1 MYKILVILLFLCMN
15 LIYSNNHSCI
25 VDINSRDIYRNI
37 YTFPESIESEN
48 FKIHFT
54 TSIVDS
60 QLVNN
65 QMMSLQSN
73 FGYAQSIIDLLEY
86 SLEKYLD
93 DGWVMPPPDCD
104 EDIIDIN
111 SPNHCINFGGNALYD
126 VYIANDAAGMV
137 VPENPYQEEPY
148 IGGYTSYMKIS
159 TLLNEY
165 DYLPYWSVHVVAHE
179 LHHSI
184 QLRYGYSVSGTS
196 GNYMYNGW
204 FFEQSATYMENVI
217 FPNSNHLLTMLSNCN
232 VVTPLTYP
240 EHGINYPAEIY
251 PYRSALWQKFMV
263 ESYGD
268 SSIVR
273 TIWEK
278 YGLEYASENE
288 GVSLFPIYNEAII
301 EHTQNNFNLNNA
313 YKEYALWRYFTGERN
328 NPNLDY
334 FNQGGLYCES
344 KISNLD
350 NMSYSLYSNTGG
362 VYYFEVN
369 EQINNLTIN
378 SNNYNNI
385 LVTLLL
391 SNFDNIYSV
400 ELPFLDE
407 NSTFYFDEY
416 SDYSKILI
424 ISSNYTGPISEVIN
438 FEISLN
444 SMNYL
449 GDINNDGFIN
459 VNDVVILI
467 NYILLY
473 DNIDEDTLS
482 NSDMNSDMQ
491 LNIMDVVLLVNIILG
506 N

>member
-1 MYKILVILLFLCMN
+1 MN
-15 LIYSNNHSCI
+15 FVYSNNNSCI
-25 VDINSRDIYRNI
+25 AEIGNRDIYRNI
-37 YTFPESIESEN
+37 FTYPESIESEN

-54 TSIVDS
+54 TSTVDS

-73 FGYAQSIIDLLEY
+73 FGYAQSIIELLEY
-86 SLEKYLD
+86 SLDKYLD
-93 DGWVMPPPDCD
+93 DGWIPPPPDCD
-104 EDIIDIN
+104 EEIINID

-148 IGGYTSYMKIS
+148 TGGYTSYMKIS

-165 DYLPYWSVHVVAHE
+165 DYMPYWSEHVVAHE

-184 QLRYGYSVSGTS
+184 QLRYGYSVSGTP

-263 ESYGD
+263 ESYED
-268 SSIVR
+268 STIVR

-278 YGLEYASENE
+278 YGLEFASATE
-288 GVSLFPIYNEAII
+288 GFSLFPIYNEALI
-301 EHTQNNFNLNNA
+301 EHTEGNITLGDA
-313 YKEYALWRYFTGERN
+313 YDKYALWRYFTGDRYN
-328 NPNLDY
+328 SSLNY
-334 FNQGGLYCES
+334 FNQGASYCES
-344 KISNLD
+344 KISSLED
-350 NMSYSLYSNTGG
+350 SSYSLYSNTGG
-362 VYYFEVN
+362 VYYFEIDS
-369 EQINNLTIN
+369 QINNLTVASDNFNDI
-378 SNNYNNI
+378 SI
-385 LVTLLL
+385 ALLL
-391 SNFDNIYSV
+391 YNFNTDMYSV
-400 ELPFLDE
+400 DLPFQSD

-416 SDYSKILI
+416 SDYNKILI
-424 ISSNYTGPISEVIN
+424 ISSNYTSSISELID
-438 FEISLN
+438 FQISVN
-444 SMNYL
+444 TMNYL
-449 GDINNDGFIN
+449 GDINNDGYIN
-459 VNDVVILI
+459 INDVVLLI

-473 DNIDEDTLS
+473 DDIDEETLS
-482 NSDMNSDMQ
+482 NSDMNSDLQ

>member
-1 MYKILVILLFLCMN
+1 MDFV
-15 LIYSNNHSCI
+15 YSNDISCI
-25 VDINSRDIYRNI
+25 VDINRRDIYRNI

-54 TSIVDS
+54 TSTVDS

-93 DGWVMPPPDCD
+93 DGWISPPPDCN
-104 EDIIDIN
+104 ENITDIN
-111 SPNHCINFGGNALYD
+111 SPDHCINFGGNDLYD

-137 VPENPYQEEPY
+137 VPENPYQVEPY
-148 IGGYTSYMKIS
+148 TGGYTSYMKIS

-165 DYLPYWSVHVVAHE
+165 NYLPSWSVHVVAHE

-184 QLRYGYSVSGTS
+184 QLRYGYSVSGS
-196 GNYMYNGW
+196 PGNYMHNGW

-240 EHGINYPAEIY
+240 EYGINYPAEIY

-268 SSIVR
+268 SSIVK
-273 TIWEK
+273 TIWEN
-278 YGLEYASENE
+278 YGLEYASADE
-288 GVSLFPIYNEAII
+288 GFSLFPIYNESIM
-301 EHTQNNFNLNNA
+301 EHTQGNFNLNHA
-313 YKEYALWRYFTGERN
+313 YKEYGLWRYFTGERYN
-328 NPNLDY
+328 SNLEY

-344 KISNLD
+344 KISDLD
-350 NMSYSLYSNTGG
+350 DISYSLYSNTGG
-362 VYYFEVN
+362 VYYFDLDDL
-369 EQINNLTIN
+369 IDNLTI
-378 SNNYNNI
+378 SSIDYNDI

-391 SNFDNIYSV
+391 SNSNNIYSV
-400 ELPFLDE
+400 ELPLSNE
-407 NSTFYFDEY
+407 NSIFYFDEY
-416 SDYSKILI
+416 SDYNKVLI
-424 ISSNYTGPISEVIN
+424 ISSNYTGPISELID

-444 SMNYL
+444 SMNLL
-449 GDINNDGFIN
+449 GDINSDGVIN
-459 VNDVVILI
+459 INDVVLLI

-473 DNIDEDTLS
+473 ENIDEEILLS
-482 NSDMNSDMQ
+482 SDINLDLQ